1 MWPIRAVGA
10 RCTSRPVP
18 VSRPAARGGLA
29 AAGSRVPAAGAP
41 ALPDGVRVERDLS
54 YGPDS
59 AHCVDVYL
67 PSVRPT
73 GAIVLVVHGGA
84 WAIGDKSNPGVV
96 AAKVAHWLPAG
107 VVVVSVNY
115 RLLPFADPLQQ
126 AGDLAR
132 AITWVQQRAGSWQ
145 ADATRVVVIGHSS
158 GAHLAA
164 LLAADPDLL
173 RKHGAEP
180 WLATVL
186 LDCAALDV
194 VAIMRAPHR
203 PLFDRAFGADEAG
216 WRQASPLH
224 CLRMRPAPVLLVH
237 SGQRPESAEASHK
250 FAAAVVAVNG
260 RAEVCEVAV
269 SHVELNAQLG
279 LQNSYTERV
288 DLFLQSVGVP

>member
-1 MWPIRAVGA
+1 MRSLRAVTA
-10 RCTSRPVP
+10 A
-18 VSRPAARGGLA
+18 VSRALGT
-29 AAGSRVPAAGAP
+29 GSP
-41 ALPDGVRVERDLS
+41 ALPDGARVERDLS
-54 YGPDS
+54 YGPDP
-59 AHCVDVYL
+59 AQRLDVYL
-67 PSVRPT
+67 PSARPT
-73 GAIVLVVHGGA
+73 GAVVLVVHGGA

-115 RLLPFADPLQQ
+115 PLLRFADPLQQ

-132 AITWVQQRAGSWQ
+132 AIAWVQQRAGSWQ
-145 ADATRVVVIGHSS
+145 ADAARLVVIGHSS

-186 LDCAALDV
+186 LDCAALDL
-194 VAIMRAPHR
+194 VAVMRAPHR

-224 CLRMRPAPVLLVH
+224 RLRTRPAPVLLVH
-237 SGQRPESAEASHK
+237 SSQRPESAEGSRR
-250 FAAAVVAVNG
+250 FAAAVAAVNG
-260 RAEVCEVAV
+260 RAEVCEVAL
-269 SHVELNAQLG
+269 SHVELNARLG

-288 DLFLQSVGVP
+288 DLFLKSVGVP

>member
-1 MWPIRAVGA
+1 MPRA
-10 RCTSRPVP
+10 T
-18 VSRPAARGGLA
+18 ARGALA
-29 AAGSRVPAAGAP
+29 AAGSRVPGVGAP
-41 ALPDGVRVERDLS
+41 ALPHGSEVKLDLS
-54 YGPDS
+54 YGPDP
-59 AHCVDVYL
+59 AHCLDVYL
-67 PSVRPT
+67 PSERST
-73 GAIVLVVHGGA
+73 RAIVLVVHGGA
-84 WAIGDKSNPGVV
+84 WAIGDKSNPAVV

-115 RLLPFADPLQQ
+115 RLLRFAGPLQQ

-132 AITWVQQRAGSWQ
+132 AIAWVQQRAKSWQ
-145 ADATRVVVIGHSS
+145 ADAARLVVIGHSS

-194 VAIMRAPHR
+194 VAVMRAPHH

-224 CLRMRPAPVLLVH
+224 RLRTKPAPVLLVH
-237 SGQRPESAEASHK
+237 SGQRPESAEASRR
-250 FAAAVVAVNG
+250 FAAAVLAVNG
-260 RAEVCEVAV
+260 RAEVFEVAL
-269 SHVELNAQLG
+269 SHVDLNARLG

-288 DLFLQSVGVP
+288 DLFLKTVGVP

>member
-1 MWPIRAVGA
+1 MWPTRAAGA
-10 RCTSRPVP
+10 RSTSRPVP
-18 VSRPAARGGLA
+18 VPRATAPGALA
-29 AAGSRVPAAGAP
+29 AAGSRVHEAL

-54 YGPDS
+54 YGTDH
-59 AHCVDVYL
+59 AHCLDVYL
-67 PSVRPT
+67 PPGRST
-73 GAIVLVVHGGA
+73 GAIVLIVHGGG
-84 WAIGDKSNPGVV
+84 WAIGDKANPAVV

-115 RLLPFADPLQQ
+115 RLLRFADPLQQ

-132 AITWVQQRAGSWQ
+132 AIAWVQQRAGSWQ
-145 ADATRVVVIGHSS
+145 ADAARLVVIGHST

-173 RKHGAEP
+173 RKHGARP

-194 VAIMRAPHR
+194 VAVMRAPHR
-203 PLFDRAFGADEAG
+203 TLFDRAFGADEVG
-216 WRQASPLH
+216 WRQVSPLH
-224 CLRMRPAPVLLVH
+224 RLRMRPAPVLLVH
-237 SGQRPESAEASHK
+237 SDQRPESAEASRR

-260 RAEVCEVAV
+260 RAEVCEVAL
-269 SHVELNAQLG
+269 SHVELNARLG

>member
-1 MWPIRAVGA
+1 MWPIHAAVA

-18 VSRPAARGGLA
+18 VSRA
-29 AAGSRVPAAGAP
+29 AAKGALVAAASRAHGVGA
-41 ALPDGVRVERDLS
+41 ALPHGLRIERDLS
-54 YGPDS
+54 YGPDP
-59 AHCVDVYL
+59 AHCLDVYL

-73 GAIVLVVHGGA
+73 GAIILVVHGGA
-84 WAIGDKSNPGVV
+84 WAIGDKANPAVV

-107 VVVVSVNY
+107 IVVAAVNY
-115 RLLPFADPLQQ
+115 RPLRLADPLQQ
-126 AGDLAR
+126 ANDLAR
-132 AITWVQQRAGSWQ
+132 AVAWVQRRAGSWQ

-173 RKHGAEP
+173 RKHAGEP

-194 VAIMRAPHR
+194 VAVMRAPHL
-203 PLFDRAFGADEAG
+203 PLFDRAFGTDEAG

-224 CLRMRPAPVLLVH
+224 RLRTRPAPVLLVH
-237 SGQRPESAEASHK
+237 SDQRSESAEASRR
-250 FAAAVVAVNG
+250 FAAAVVALNG
-260 RAEVCEVAV
+260 HAEVCEVAL
-269 SHVELNAQLG
+269 SHVELNAWLG

>member
-1 MWPIRAVGA
+1 MWRTRAVGA
-10 RCTSRPVP
+10 RSTSHPVP
-18 VSRPAARGGLA
+18 VPRAVARGALA
-29 AAGSRVPAAGAP
+29 TAGSRAPGAGAP
-41 ALPDGVRVERDLS
+41 AVPHGSEVERDLS
-54 YGPDS
+54 YGPDP
-59 AHCVDVYL
+59 AHCLDVYL

-84 WAIGDKSNPGVV
+84 WAIGDKSNPAAV

-115 RLLPFADPLQQ
+115 RLLRFADPLQQ

-132 AITWVQQRAGSWQ
+132 AIAFVQQRAGSWQ
-145 ADATRVVVIGHSS
+145 ADAARLVVIGHSS

-173 RKHGAEP
+173 RKYGAEP

-194 VAIMRAPHR
+194 VAVMRAPHR

-224 CLRMRPAPVLLVH
+224 RLRTRPAPVLLVH
-237 SGQRPESAEASHK
+237 SGQRPESAEGSRR
-250 FAAAVVAVNG
+250 FAAAVVAVDG
-260 RAEVCEVAV
+260 RAEVCEVAL